1 MNHTEAK
8 QKAKRMSNDAL
19 EYTIKDCRAA
29 ILAMPDNKKNSEY
42 ADVSLYCSEE
52 LFARRTGE
60 AK

>member
-8 QKAKRMSNDAL
+8 RKAKRMSNDAL

-29 ILAMPDNKKNSEY
+29 IRAIPD

-60 AK
+60 AKTT